1 MDAINNI
8 HDLQTGDIILF
19 SNKKCWFSRLI
30 EWKTQTKWS
39 HVAMVLKDPTY
50 INPSLQGLYIWESG
64 AEKFGDCEN
73 NKRKIS
79 VQITDLSKIIDFN
92 FNDNFNDKNTKH
104 TQNIKDIK
112 NIKKKYGYH
121 GEVYFRRLY
130 GNTLTENELQRRIID
145 IHNVVHNKSYDFEL
159 LDFLIATKESNI
171 VNKKKKFINSKKT
184 TKFYC
189 SALVGYIYT
198 QLGIISK
205 DTNWTRCEPAFFSTD
220 NKSIEFLGNYQLGDE
235 LRIM

>member
-19 SNKKCWFSRLI
+19 SNKKSWFSRLI
-30 EWKTQTKWS
+30 EWKTETKWS

-50 INPSLQGLYIWESG
+50 INASLQGLYIWESG
-64 AEKFGDCEN
+64 AEKFGDSEN
-73 NKRKIS
+73 KKRKIG

-92 FNDNFNDKNTKH
+92 NDNLNDKNTTNKN
-104 TQNIKDIK
+104 TK

-130 GNTLTENELQRRIID
+130 GNTLTEDELQRRIID
-145 IHNVVHNKSYDFEL
+145 IHNVVHNKPYDFEL

-184 TKFYC
+184 TNFFC
-189 SALVGYIYT
+189 SALVGYIYPP
-198 QLGIISK
+198 LGLISK

>member
-1 MDAINNI
+1 
-8 HDLQTGDIILF
+8 
-19 SNKKCWFSRLI
+19 
-30 EWKTQTKWS
+30 
-39 HVAMVLKDPTY
+39 MVLKDPTY

-64 AEKFGDCEN
+64 AEKFGDSEN
-73 NKRKIS
+73 NKKKIG

-92 FNDNFNDKNTKH
+92 NVNDNDKNTKN
-104 TQNIKDIK
+104 T
-112 NIKKKYGYH
+112 KKKYGYH

-130 GNTLTENELQRRIID
+130 GNTLTEDELQRRIID
-145 IHNVVHNKSYDFEL
+145 IHNVVHNKPYDFEL

-184 TKFYC
+184 TKFFC